1 MRGVGATDGARCRMA
16 EGRGEALRILT
27 SFISR
32 NFLVAFLITLVVF
45 MFVMAVGTIFR
56 VIDLFSR
63 GVSGLFILRFFL
75 AGMPFSLIFAIPM
88 SVLAA
93 AYLVFSRMSAD
104 REVIA
109 MRASGINLWQI
120 IQPPVL
126 ISTLLC
132 ALCVYINCSLAPKS
146 HYARRL
152 MVGSLG
158 SETPLALLDEGR
170 WINDIPNIKL
180 YILRKSENKLAN
192 IWMTQFGEKGIR
204 RQIYADRGTVDP
216 DPGNPG
222 AVTINLYSVRI
233 SDYDE
238 HDPANPVKF
247 VHPTAAH
254 HPMRLDMSGLVGK
267 GEVVKK
273 RADLT
278 MTELIGALR
287 YGREIQVDASL
298 ENLAVHRMSLQVEVS
313 TRLALSFSCYA
324 FVLLG
329 AALGVKIHRKESTVG
344 LALILILVLAFFSF
358 IALADSLVSR
368 PGLRPDL
375 IVWIPFL
382 VAETIG
388 FALIH
393 RAH

>member
-1 MRGVGATDGARCRMA
+1 M
-16 EGRGEALRILT
+16 RILT

-45 MFVMAVGTIFR
+45 MFVMAVGTIFK

-63 GVSGLFILRFFL
+63 GVDGLFILKFFL
-75 AGMPFSLIFAIPM
+75 SGMPFSLIFAIPM
-88 SVLAA
+88 SVLSA
-93 AYLVFSRMSAD
+93 AYLVFSRMTAD
-104 REVIA
+104 REIIA
-109 MRASGINLWQI
+109 MKASGISLWQV

-126 ISTLLC
+126 IATLLC
-132 ALCVYINCSLAPKS
+132 ALCVYINCSVAPKS

-152 MVGSLG
+152 MIGGLG
-158 SETPLALLDEGR
+158 TETPLTLLDEGR
-170 WINDIPNIKL
+170 WINDIPNIKI
-180 YILRKSENKLAN
+180 YILRKSDNRLSN
-192 IWMTQFGEKGIR
+192 IYMTQFGEKGIR
-204 RQIYADRGTVDP
+204 RQIQAVDGTVDTDP
-216 DPGNPG
+216 DNPSLI
-222 AVTINLYSVRI
+222 TINLHKVRI

-238 HDPANPVKF
+238 DDPSNPDKIK
-247 VHPTAAH
+247 HLTAEH
-254 HPMRLDMSGLVGK
+254 YPMPVDMSALVGK
-267 GEVVKK
+267 GQVIKK

-278 MTELIGALR
+278 MMELIGALR
-287 YGREIQVDASL
+287 YGREVQMNASI

-329 AALGVKIHRKESTVG
+329 AALGVKIHRKESTIG

-368 PGLRPDL
+368 PEFRPDL

-382 VAETIG
+382 VAESIG
-388 FALIH
+388 FIFIY

>member
-1 MRGVGATDGARCRMA
+1 
-16 EGRGEALRILT
+16 
-27 SFISR
+27 
-32 NFLVAFLITLVVF
+32 
-45 MFVMAVGTIFR
+45 MAVGTIFK

-63 GVSGLFILRFFL
+63 GVSGLFILRYFL
-75 AGMPFSLIFAIPM
+75 SGMPFSLIFAIPM

-93 AYLVFSRMSAD
+93 AYLVFSRMNAD

-109 MRASGINLWQI
+109 MRASGISLWQI

-126 ISTLLC
+126 IATLLC

-152 MVGSLG
+152 MLGELG
-158 SETPLALLDEGR
+158 SETPLSLLDEGR
-170 WINDIPNIKL
+170 WINDIPNVKL
-180 YILRKSENKLAN
+180 YILRKSGNKLSH
-192 IWMTQFGEKGIR
+192 IYMTQFGEKGIR

-216 DPGNPG
+216 DPNNP
-222 AVTINLYSVRI
+222 ASVTINLYSVRI

-238 HDPANPVKF
+238 DDPANPVKF

-254 HPMRLDMSGLVGK
+254 HPMLLDMSNLVGRDV
-267 GEVVKK
+267 VVKK

-278 MTELIGALR
+278 MMELIGALR
-287 YGREIQVDASL
+287 YGREVQMDASL
-298 ENLAVHRMSLQVEVS
+298 ENQAVHRMSLQVEVS

-329 AALGVKIHRKESTVG
+329 AALGVKIHRKESTIG
-344 LALILILVLAFFSF
+344 LPLILALVLAFFSF
-358 IALADSLVSR
+358 IALADSLVSK

-382 VAETIG
+382 LAETIG
-388 FALIH
+388 FVLIH